1 MLKICLLFFGF
12 FLISLATAFRIEGEK
27 RIVGGQEAASEQ
39 FPSIAS
45 LRNRAND
52 HICGASIISNRWL
65 VTAAHW

>member
-1 MLKICLLFFGF
+1 MLKIWLLFCGF
-12 FLISLATAFRIEGEK
+12 FLISFATASLIKGEE

-39 FPSIAS
+39 FPFIAS